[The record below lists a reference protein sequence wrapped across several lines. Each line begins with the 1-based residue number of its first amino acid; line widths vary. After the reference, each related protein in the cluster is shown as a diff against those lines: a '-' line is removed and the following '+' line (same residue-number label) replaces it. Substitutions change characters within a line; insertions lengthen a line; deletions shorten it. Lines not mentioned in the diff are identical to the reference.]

1 MELTKEFI
9 EQYGLQENQVEAI
22 TKYVSTE
29 VVPNIKKE
37 YDGVANKNAEG
48 ILSGAA
54 DFAKQSLG
62 VSIEREQGEKLGDYL
77 KRISENHFSKANS
90 DLQAK
95 QKEIEDKL
103 ANFKGGDEYKTQL
116 DQLKTEK
123 DNLLKKV
130 AELEPL
136 IGIDQKYKEAS
147 DQLTGMKKEV
157 AYNSVKP
164 NFPETVNKYEA
175 DAKWNAWKSMVEE
188 KYNIELV
195 DGKPVA
201 VDKENIH
208 KQFELSELIA
218 QDKNIADLLQGRQQ
232 KGTGAK
238 PTEFIDGL
246 EVKVAKGATSEEQ
259 SKAVKEYLIQKLGDP
274 LHKDFSKQFLELL
287 AKVKASV

>member
-9 EQYGLQENQVEAI
+9 EQHGLQENQVEAI
-22 TKYVSTE
+22 TKYVSSE
-29 VVPNIKKE
+29 IVPNIKKE

-62 VSIEREQGEKLGDYL
+62 VNIDREQGEKLGDYL
-77 KRISENHFSKANS
+77 KRISETHFSKASS

-95 QKEIEDKL
+95 QKEIDEKL
-103 ANFKGGDEYKTQL
+103 ANFKGGDEYKAQL
-116 DQLKTEK
+116 EQLKADK

-136 IGIDQKYKEAS
+136 SGIEEKYRQATE
-147 DQLTGMKKEV
+147 QLTGMKKEV

-164 NFPETVNKYEA
+164 NFPDTVNKYEA
-175 DAKWNAWKSMVEE
+175 DAKWGAWKSMVEE

-195 DGKPVA
+195 EGKPIA
-201 VDKENIH
+201 VDKENQH
-208 KQFELSELIA
+208 KTIELSELIA

-232 KGTGAK
+232 RGTGAK

-246 EVKVAKGATSEEQ
+246 EVKVPKGATSEEQ
-259 SKAVKEYLIQKLGDP
+259 SKAVKEYLIEKLGDP
-274 LHKDFSKQFLELL
+274 LHKDFSKQFLDLL